1 MERWLVV
8 SDNHGDR
15 DILVSLKQQLKP
27 DAIFHCG
34 DSEMA
39 ADDPWFKGT
48 YVVQGNMDFDQ
59 NLPQVLAPRVAD
71 RQVLLTHGHHD
82 GVNWDLTQLKLRAD
96 AAQAEAV
103 FYGHTHQLA
112 AEMVGGHLFVNPGSI
127 SQPRGE
133 FQRLGGT
140 CAVITV
146 TETQWVVQYVTR
158 DGQPVPA
165 LKFTF
170 ARSETQKG

>member
-1 MERWLVV
+1 MSRWLVI

-15 DILVSLKQQLKP
+15 DILVALKKQLQP
-27 DAIFHCG
+27 DAVFHCG
-34 DSEMA
+34 DSEMT
-39 ADDPWFKGT
+39 ADDPWFQDA
-48 YVVQGNMDFDQ
+48 YMVQGNMDFDT
-59 NLPQVLAPRVAD
+59 NLPLVVTPEVD
-71 RQVLLTHGHHD
+71 GRQVLLTHGHHD

-96 AAQAEAV
+96 AAQAEIV

-112 AEMVGGHLFVNPGSI
+112 TEMVGGHLFVNPGSI

-133 FQRLGGT
+133 FQYLGGT

-146 TETQWVVQYVTR
+146 TATQWIVQYVTR
-158 DGQPVPA
+158 DGQPVPD

-170 ARSETQKG
+170 ARTETQKG

>member
-1 MERWLVV
+1 MSRWLVI

-15 DILVSLKQQLKP
+15 EILQRLRQQLQP
-27 DAIFHCG
+27 DAVFHCG

-39 ADDPWFKGT
+39 ADDSWFQDV
-48 YVVQGNMDFDQ
+48 YAVQGNMDFDDGF
-59 NLPQVLAPRVAD
+59 PRVVTPRVD
-71 RQVLLTHGHHD
+71 GCQVLLTHGHHD
-82 GVNWDLTQLKLRAD
+82 HVNWDLTQLKLRAD
-96 AAQAEAV
+96 AAQAEVV

-112 AEMVGGHLFVNPGSI
+112 AEMGGGHLFVNPGSI
-127 SQPRGE
+127 SQPRGA

-140 CAVITV
+140 CAVLTV
-146 TETQWVVQYVTR
+146 TASQWVVQYVTR
-158 DGQPVPA
+158 DGQPVPD

>member
-1 MERWLVV
+1 MSRWLVI

-15 DILVSLKQQLKP
+15 EILQRLRQQLQP

-39 ADDPWFKGT
+39 ADDPWFQGV
-48 YVVQGNMDFDQ
+48 YAIQGNMDFDTA
-59 NLPQVLAPRVAD
+59 LPQVLTPRVDD

-82 GVNWDLTQLKLRAD
+82 RVNWDLTQLKLRAD

-103 FYGHTHQLA
+103 FYGHTHQLT
-112 AEMVGGHLFVNPGSI
+112 AEVVGGHLFVNPGSI

-146 TETQWVVQYVTR
+146 TADQWEVQFVTR
-158 DGQPVPA
+158 DGQPVPE
-165 LKFTF
+165 LNFTF